1 MKWIIFCGLLF
12 FHLSAAQIDG
22 TCEECIDFIQASSQ
36 LFASNEVV
44 DITETFLKQNVC
56 PQMSDVKGTLSHYSK
71 SQIFVQK
78 FNFDKTPTFSRVI
91 HPNFFDNF
99 SREIKVV
106 NS

>member
-44 DITETFLKQNVC
+44 DITGTFLKQNVC
-56 PQMSDVKGTLSHYSK
+56 PQMSDVEGDSIICDFYD
-71 SQIFVQK
+71 FC
-78 FNFDKTPTFSRVI
+78 DYCDYCD
-91 HPNFFDNF
+91 FF
-99 SREIKVV
+99 K
-106 NS
+106 